1 MVNSDNE
8 NQYDTNNVAQL
19 MLKAKIIDDDV
30 ISYNDY
36 IFISRTSVVSCK
48 FALKGFNLFAWAKS
62 DATIR
67 LLDLNK
73 CDIIGGLNEQLNT
86 SVIDLKTLKNY
97 FGIIK
102 KIYCESQVTS
112 LAFGSSKS
120 EYKRIKNTNLHL
132 DSIVNK
138 RFQLENELVLAAGLL
153 SGKINIYNA
162 HSGELLFAL
171 CDHKE
176 IIKDL
181 KFSKDG
187 SFQLATVSKDSK
199 IKLWNMYDDGNMYKT
214 LSGHIGT
221 INSCDWSPTAPLF
234 CSVGINRQAYIW
246 DMSNFAI
253 KYTLNGHQHDVVSCE
268 FSSDGGLLA
277 TASFDTTVCLWNPYD
292 GILIK
297 QLFHLLPSPRAIYA
311 SGDNGHFVKS
321 VSFSHNS
328 DMILTS
334 CDDNKIRVWSTR
346 SQSKLHL
353 AEIENSNKL
362 CCTFTSDS
370 RYIAVGSTEAEIYLY
385 EADRKSVV

>member
-8 NQYDTNNVAQL
+8 NKQNDINVSQL
-19 MLKAKIIDDDV
+19 ILKAKIIDDDV

-36 IFISRTSVVSCK
+36 IFISRTAVISCK
-48 FALKGFNLFAWAKS
+48 FAFKGFNLFAWAKS

-73 CDIIGGLNEQLNT
+73 CDIIGGINQDQKSLIANE
-86 SVIDLKTLKNY
+86 IDLKNLKNY
-97 FGIIK
+97 FGVIK

-112 LAFGSSKS
+112 LAFGSTKS
-120 EYKRIKNTNLHL
+120 EYKSIKNTNLHL

-138 RFQLENELVLAAGLL
+138 RFQLENELVLAAGLQ

-162 HSGELLFAL
+162 LSGELLFAL

-187 SFQLATVSKDSK
+187 SFQLASVSKDSK

-214 LSGHIGT
+214 LNGHVGT
-221 INSCDWSPTAPLF
+221 INSCDWSPNAPLF
-234 CSVGINRQAYIW
+234 CSVGVNRQAFIW
-246 DMSNFAI
+246 DMSNFTI
-253 KYTLNGHQHDVVSCE
+253 KIRLNGHQHDVVSCE

-277 TASFDTTVCLWNPYD
+277 TASFDTTVCLWNPYN

-297 QLFHLLPSPRAIYA
+297 QL
-311 SGDNGHFVKS
+311 
-321 VSFSHNS
+321 
-328 DMILTS
+328 
-334 CDDNKIRVWSTR
+334 
-346 SQSKLHL
+346 
-353 AEIENSNKL
+353 
-362 CCTFTSDS
+362 
-370 RYIAVGSTEAEIYLY
+370 
-385 EADRKSVV
+385 